1 MFADTERKLIR
12 SKYPQLDLTKVIDSL
27 SEVPF
32 QVQVHS
38 IRETYNHVFA

>member
-27 SEVPF
+27 SEVF

>member
-27 SEVPF
+27 SEVF

-38 IRETYNHVFA
+38 IIETYNHVFA